1 MCGPAIPFMRVY
13 LKKMKILI
21 QKDVF
26 TPMFIA
32 VLLTIAKIWD
42 QPQCSSTDEWIRG
55 MWYTYTMVY
64 YMYEWNI
71 P

>member
-1 MCGPAIPFMRVY
+1 
-13 LKKMKILI
+13 MKILI
-21 QKDVF
+21 QKDVC

-42 QPQCSSTDEWIRG
+42 QPQCSSTDEWIMD
-55 MWYTYTMVY
+55 MWYTYTMQY

-71 P
+71 SPQKE